1 MDIDYIIII
10 FITLVFSAIFSGI
23 EMAFISADK
32 LHIELKSK
40 QGVRSANII
49 ASFFDNSSKFLATM
63 LVGNTIALVVY
74 GIFMAKSLEPII
86 ASWLPQDINKEFI
99 VPVFQT
105 IIATIIVLVT
115 AEFLPKRLFMLNP
128 NRMLKFFAPLMQLI
142 YWILSPLVWL
152 MVAISKFIIE
162 KILKLEYS
170 ETKKVF
176 GLVDLGNY
184 IKNVLEVSNH
194 EEQVEVNAKMFT
206 NALEF
211 KTVKVRECMIPRT
224 EISAVDIGEGIND
237 LKKEFIESG
246 HSKVLVYDESIDNV
260 IGYCH
265 SLKLF
270 TKPESIEKI
279 LTKIPIVSETTLANE
294 LMIQL
299 ITEHK
304 SLALVVDEFGGTSG
318 VVSIEDIIEEIFG
331 EIRDEHDDEDLIEK
345 QIDNDTYHLSARHEI
360 DYLNEKYHWKIPE
373 DDYETLGGYILSK
386 TEDIP
391 EVGEVIEIDNFIF
404 TILSKEETKIELVKV
419 FCKQTESE

>member
-1 MDIDYIIII
+1 MDINYIIII

-49 ASFFDNSSKFLATM
+49 SSFFNNSSKFLATM

-86 ASWLPQDINKEFI
+86 ASWLPEGINKEFT

-105 IIATIIVLVT
+105 IIATIVVLIT

-142 YWILSPLVWL
+142 YWVLTPVVWL
-152 MVAISKFIIE
+152 MVIISKFIIE

-170 ETKKVF
+170 ETKQVF

-184 IKNVLEVSNH
+184 VKNVLEVSTN

-224 EISAVDIGEGIND
+224 EISAVDIEEGIND

-279 LTKIPIVSETTLANE
+279 LTKIPIVSETMLANE

-299 ITEHK
+299 ITAHK

-331 EIRDEHDDEDLIEK
+331 EIRDEYDDEDLIEK

-360 DYLNEKYHWKIPE
+360 DYLNEKYDWEIPE

-391 EVGEVIEIDNFIF
+391 EVNEVIEIDDFTF
-404 TILSKEETKIELVKV
+404 TILSKEETKIELVQV
-419 FCKQTESE
+419 YCKQSATE

>member
-1 MDIDYIIII
+1 MDIDIIII

>member
-1 MDIDYIIII
+1 MDINYIIII
-10 FITLVFSAIFSGI
+10 FTTLVFSAIFSGI

-49 ASFFDNSSKFLATM
+49 SSFFNNSSKFLATM

-86 ASWLPQDINKEFI
+86 ASWLPEGINKEFI

-105 IIATIIVLVT
+105 IIATIIVLIT

-142 YWILSPLVWL
+142 YWVLTPVVWL
-152 MVAISKFIIE
+152 MVIISKFIIE

-170 ETKKVF
+170 ETKQVF

-184 IKNVLEVSNH
+184 IKNVLEVSTN

-224 EISAVDIGEGIND
+224 EISAVDIEEGIND

-279 LTKIPIVSETTLANE
+279 LTKIPIVSETMLANE

-360 DYLNEKYHWKIPE
+360 DYLNEKYDWEIPE
-373 DDYETLGGYILSK
+373 DDYETLGGYILSE

-391 EVGEVIEIDNFIF
+391 KVNEVIEIDDFTF
-404 TILSKEETKIELVKV
+404 TILSKEETKIELVQV
-419 FCKQTESE
+419 YCKQSAKE

>member
-1 MDIDYIIII
+1 MDINYIIII

-49 ASFFDNSSKFLATM
+49 SSFFNNSSKFLATM

-86 ASWLPQDINKEFI
+86 ASWLPEGINKEFA

-105 IIATIIVLVT
+105 IIATIIVLIT

-142 YWILSPLVWL
+142 YWILTPVVWL
-152 MVAISKFIIE
+152 MVIISKFIIE

-170 ETKKVF
+170 ETKQVF
-176 GLVDLGNY
+176 GLVDLRNY
-184 IKNVLEVSNH
+184 IKNVLEVSTN

-224 EISAVDIGEGIND
+224 EISAVGIEEGIND

-279 LTKIPIVSETTLANE
+279 LTKIPIVSETMLANE

-299 ITEHK
+299 ITAHK

-360 DYLNEKYHWKIPE
+360 DYLNDKYDWEIPE

-391 EVGEVIEIDNFIF
+391 EVNEVIEIDDFTF

-419 FCKQTESE
+419 YCKQSAQE